1 MTQRSILFF
10 SAILLIFLAGCRS
23 KDAPELYRPGD
34 IPVWR
39 TAQTPQASTTTAT
52 RPQQQTT
59 RVSVETNYGSFV
71 VELFDEDA
79 PISVANFLRY
89 VDEGFYNGLIFH
101 RVIPGFMIQG
111 GGFDPEMN
119 LKPPHENI
127 MNEAGNRI
135 RNNRGTL
142 AMARTQDVNSANSQF
157 YINIVDNPFL
167 NGDGMQDGY
176 AVFGRILT
184 GMEVVDRIAQVETGQ
199 EGSHSDVPLEPV
211 IILNIERPGR

>member
-1 MTQRSILFF
+1 MTQKIILFF
-10 SAILLIFLAGCRS
+10 SAISVIFLAGCRS
-23 KDAPELYRPGD
+23 KDLPELYKPGD

-39 TAQTPQASTTTAT
+39 TAQTTTSATSTT

-59 RVSVETNYGSFV
+59 QVSVETTHGSFV
-71 VELFDEDA
+71 VELFDRDA

-101 RVIPGFMIQG
+101 RVIPGFMVQG
-111 GGFDPEMN
+111 GGFDAEMN

-142 AMARTQDVNSANSQF
+142 AMARTEDVNSANSQF
-157 YINIVDNPFL
+157 YINLVDNRFL
-167 NGDGMQDGY
+167 NGDGVRDGY
-176 AVFGRILT
+176 AVFGRVLT
-184 GMEVVDRIAQVETGQ
+184 GMDVVDQIAQVETETTG
-199 EGSHSDVPLEPV
+199 GHSDVPQEPV
-211 IILNIERPGR
+211 IILNIERPRR